1 MEKTL
6 LHYIQELLD
15 PLDTLEMLAEADE
28 QMENV
33 IFYMNPAA
41 RKIMDRA
48 HAGLNAELRGAD
60 VRTAYGHSIHQF
72 HKDPERIRKI
82 LRALAAGVEKESH
95 TEMTIG
101 PVTFALNF
109 TAVHD
114 ESGAV
119 LAFHASW
126 REISARKMGQYA
138 ARELAQVV
146 EKISAA
152 INDSKERV
160 ATMEHA
166 LRGVVMGMEGNQK
179 AVQALD
185 KQAQTIGGIV
195 RNIREIS
202 YQTNLLALNAAIE
215 AARAGEHGRGF
226 AVVADEVRN
235 LAKKVQDATL
245 NVQENMEAIDQHAK
259 AIEGAGQAARQ
270 QVDEAD
276 MAMHT
281 LSRQFQN
288 LQSISDSLHGLTQT
302 LATILQ

>member
-1 MEKTL
+1 MDNIV

-15 PLDTLEMLAEADE
+15 PLDTLEMLAEADDK
-28 QMENV
+28 MENV

-41 RKIMDRA
+41 RKVMDRV
-48 HAGLNAELRGAD
+48 HGQLNPQLRGAD
-60 VRTAYGHSIHQF
+60 VRRAYGYSIHQF
-72 HKDPERIRKI
+72 HKDPERIRAI
-82 LRALAAGVEKESH
+82 LRNLATGKEKESR

-101 PVTFALNF
+101 TVAFALNF

-114 ESGAV
+114 ENGVV

-126 REISARKMGQYA
+126 REITARKMAQHA
-138 ARELAQVV
+138 AQELTQVV

-152 INDSKERV
+152 IDDSKERV

-166 LRGVVMGMEGNQK
+166 LRGVVTGMDDNRK
-179 AVQALD
+179 AVQDLERQAL
-185 KQAQTIGGIV
+185 TIDGIV

-235 LAKKVQDATL
+235 LAKKVQDATI
-245 NVQENMEAIDQHAK
+245 NVQENMEAVDRHAK
-259 AIEGAGQAARQ
+259 SIDGTGQIARQ
-270 QVDEAD
+270 EVGDAD
-276 MAMHT
+276 KAMHT
-281 LSRQFQN
+281 LATQFQN
-288 LQSISDSLHGLTQT
+288 LQSISNNLHALTQDLTTT
-302 LATILQ
+302 LE